1 LGPAMVVDAPTVPAR
16 TDPPAS
22 AITLSAVGGGVDGLG
37 FVLLGGLFTAHI
49 TGNTVK
55 TGIDIAQLN
64 LSRAFVDAFP
74 IAMLIVGAFAGAV
87 LRDLMARRVPRP
99 RVPVLAVSALLLV
112 AFVGAGAVL
121 QAGRA
126 PPSGS
131 LSFYLLAALATAS
144 MGVQNAAKP
153 LFAGR
158 PVRTFMT
165 GTLTDCAEALAAS
178 TTARGPARR
187 AGLRQAGLLFAVWFA
202 YLAGGAVVGAAAL
215 HFGTIAAVVPACGVV
230 AALALEW
237 RGP

>member
-1 LGPAMVVDAPTVPAR
+1 MCPAMAVDAPTVSAR
-16 TDPPAS
+16 TDPPLS

-37 FVLLGGLFTAHI
+37 FVLLAGLFTAHI

-55 TGIDIAQLN
+55 TGVDLAQLN
-64 LSRAFVDAFP
+64 LSSAFVDAFP
-74 IAMLIVGAFAGAV
+74 ITVFIFGAFAGAL
-87 LRDLMARRVPRP
+87 LRDLMAHRVPRP
-99 RVPVLAVSALLLV
+99 RIPVLAVSAVLLV
-112 AFVGAGAVL
+112 AFVGAGALL

-126 PPSGS
+126 PPPGS
-131 LSFYLLAALATAS
+131 VSFYLLAALATAS

-178 TTARGPARR
+178 TTAHGAARR
-187 AGLRQAGLLFAVWFA
+187 DRVRQAGLLFAVWFA

-215 HFGTIAAVVPACGVV
+215 HFGTAAAVVPACGVV
-230 AALALEW
+230 TALALEW
-237 RGP
+237 RGR